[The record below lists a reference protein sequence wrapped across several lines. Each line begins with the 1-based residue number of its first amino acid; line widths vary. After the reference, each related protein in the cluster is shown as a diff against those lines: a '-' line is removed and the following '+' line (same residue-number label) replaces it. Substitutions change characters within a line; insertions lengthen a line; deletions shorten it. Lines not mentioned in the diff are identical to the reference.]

1 MFDSVEYC
9 PWCSS
14 ADEEAV
20 LCCSIIVNDAKDLL
34 FYIYICVEYVVYDF
48 LDQKC
53 LGNRVP
59 STCMDWVHN
68 SMYDLLSKMSL
79 NSLYDFFCK
88 NVNTDHRNGCR
99 IIA

>member
-48 LDQKC
+48 
-53 LGNRVP
+53 
-59 STCMDWVHN
+59 
-68 SMYDLLSKMSL
+68 
-79 NSLYDFFCK
+79 
-88 NVNTDHRNGCR
+88 
-99 IIA
+99 